1 MILIIEYSSTDF
13 EFGTQRNHYLLPDE
27 SEITTELLVK
37 AEIVLL
43 INPEFRQLIEVR
55 HTRFRTKDVYV
66 ALNENCPDD
75 VRYYAERYGYRL
87 LSFSSANEAY
97 FINSILT
104 VFHARISF
112 GADVNDFRKMMG
124 ESGRVEYR
132 HVMAPSLEE
141 EIVQIKP
148 ARQTTSI
155 LTTLFYNKSYSF
167 DAVDRLSVKL
177 KEHFST
183 ANIVSVF
190 TESEDQP
197 VSLGLFLA
205 IE

>member
-43 INPEFRQLIEVR
+43 INPELRQLIEVR

-75 VRYYAERYGYRL
+75 VRYYVERYGYRL

-104 VFHARISF
+104 VFHARTSF
-112 GADVNDFRKMMG
+112 GADVNDFRKMMEG
-124 ESGRVEYR
+124 PGRVEYS

-141 EIVQIKP
+141 EIVQIKS

-155 LTTLFYNKSYSF
+155 LTTLFYNESYSF
-167 DAVDRLSVKL
+167 DAIDRLSVKL